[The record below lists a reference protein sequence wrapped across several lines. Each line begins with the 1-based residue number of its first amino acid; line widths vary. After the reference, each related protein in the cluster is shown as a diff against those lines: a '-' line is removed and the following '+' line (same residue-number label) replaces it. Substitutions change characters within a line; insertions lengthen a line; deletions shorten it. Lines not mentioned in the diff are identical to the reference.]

1 MAAFG
6 TRKLILKVDGTDYSD
21 SVSDVRV
28 VAGESD
34 ADFVSFEEARNG
46 GARMYTLTMTLKQD
60 SAAASLWY
68 MAWANAGTEVDVEVW
83 PNGGT
88 VESAT
93 TPKFTGTVVVTEPDG
108 DFLGGEADRST
119 KKFFTSEFE
128 WEFTAKPVLD
138 ITGA

>member
-46 GARMYTLTMTLKQD
+46 GARMYTLAMTLKQD

-68 MAWANAGTEVDVEVW
+68 MAWANAGAEVDVEVW
-83 PNGGT
+83 PNGGST
-88 VESAT
+88 AAVD
-93 TPKFTGTVVVTEPDG
+93 TPLFTGTVIVTEPDG

-119 KKFFTSEFE
+119 KKYFTTEFE
-128 WEFTAKPVLD
+128 WEFTDKPDLD
-138 ITGA
+138 IGA